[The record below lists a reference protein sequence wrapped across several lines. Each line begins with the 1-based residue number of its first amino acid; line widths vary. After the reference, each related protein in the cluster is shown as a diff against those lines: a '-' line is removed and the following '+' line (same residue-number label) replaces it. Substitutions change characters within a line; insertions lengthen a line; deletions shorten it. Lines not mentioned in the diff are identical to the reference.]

1 MYATNKKGWLI
12 PNIRHLMSTHQTRQ
26 VHHFPTGQHSK
37 GALGDQ
43 DQTANLQTQ
52 IPKSVNQPIWIKTNS
67 DLLKT
72 FKLNFAKFLTIREN
86 F

>member
-1 MYATNKKGWLI
+1 MLI
-12 PNIRHLMSTHQTRQ
+12 HQTSRDCFQ
-26 VHHFPTGQHSK
+26 NTGQHSK

-72 FKLNFAKFLTIREN
+72 FNLNFGLKLYFCM